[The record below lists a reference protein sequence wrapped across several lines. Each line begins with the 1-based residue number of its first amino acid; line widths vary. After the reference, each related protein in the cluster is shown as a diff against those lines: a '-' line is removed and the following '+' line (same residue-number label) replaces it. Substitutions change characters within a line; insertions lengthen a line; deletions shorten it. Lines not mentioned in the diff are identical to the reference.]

1 MIYLEISD
9 SAGQKHIDL
18 MGTYSI
24 SEVIDLISEAVGEE
38 DTESSESSGT
48 ETDEDSEESSE
59 DSEKERQQMI
69 VEARVLHNIALK
81 RYGD

>member
-24 SEVIDLISEAVGEE
+24 SEVISMISEAVGDE
-38 DTESSESSGT
+38 DTESSET
-48 ETDEDSEESSE
+48 EEDSEDSEESSE

-69 VEARVLHNIALK
+69 VEARILHNIALK

>member
-9 SAGQKHIDL
+9 SAGRKHIDL
-18 MGTYSI
+18 MGTYAI
-24 SEVIDLISEAVGEE
+24 SEVIDLISEAVGDE
-38 DTESSESSGT
+38 DTESSET
-48 ETDEDSEESSE
+48 ETDEESEESE
-59 DSEKERQQMI
+59 DIEKERQQMI

>member
-24 SEVIDLISEAVGEE
+24 SEVISMISEAVGDE
-38 DTESSESSGT
+38 DTESSET

-69 VEARVLHNIALK
+69 VEARILHNIALK

>member
-9 SAGQKHIDL
+9 SAGRKHIDL

-24 SEVIDLISEAVGEE
+24 SEVIDLISEAVGDE
-38 DTESSESSGT
+38 DTESSET
-48 ETDEDSEESSE
+48 ETDEDGEDSSE

-69 VEARVLHNIALK
+69 CEARVLHNIALK